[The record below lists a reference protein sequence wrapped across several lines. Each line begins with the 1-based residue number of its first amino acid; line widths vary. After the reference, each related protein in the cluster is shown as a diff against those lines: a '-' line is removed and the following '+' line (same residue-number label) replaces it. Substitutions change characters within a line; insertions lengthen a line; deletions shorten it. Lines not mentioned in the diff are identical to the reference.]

1 MLATLEPISARL
13 TIVAGGQPPIVEF
26 TVGMAWVGRL
36 SDVVRPRSQLV
47 GWAIAA
53 ALLAV
58 SIGLRVLFSPWLAQL
73 PLLTFLPAIF
83 LAALLGGWRQGVV
96 VLLLSTLAADLYFLP
111 TAAGDGRRLV
121 SLLSFLAVGT
131 LIVVFVAALVE
142 LVQRLQQAQRVHL
155 TLSRELQHRVANNMQ
170 FVASM
175 LSLARRA
182 VSDVSAAEVL
192 DQAASRIYAM
202 GRLNRRL
209 SDPAA
214 YQEGLQDVLREVL
227 DEVFHDIPV
236 NVHLDVRAR
245 VLPVDHMTAIALL
258 VSEAATNAAKHVFR
272 PEQGSLFEVCL
283 SEIPNG
289 RLQLLVRD
297 DGPGLAEMP
306 APSGAA
312 QKLGMR
318 IMQALA
324 GQLGGS
330 LRFERGAGTTLLVD
344 FMPG

>member
-1 MLATLEPISARL
+1 M
-13 TIVAGGQPPIVEF
+13 IVSSGQPSTVEF
-26 TVGMAWVGRL
+26 MVGMAWVGRL
-36 SDVVRPRSQLV
+36 SDVVRPRGQLV
-47 GWAIAA
+47 GWGIAA

-58 SIGLRVLFSPWLAQL
+58 SIDLRVLFSPWLTQL

-83 LAALLGGWRQGVV
+83 LAALLSGWLQGAAVLVV
-96 VLLLSTLAADLYFLP
+96 STLVADLYFLP
-111 TAAGDGRRLV
+111 IAADGGPRLV
-121 SLLSFLAVGT
+121 SLLGFLAVGC

-142 LVQRLQQAQRVHL
+142 LVQRLQEAQRVQL

-182 VSDVSAAEVL
+182 VSDVAAAEVL

-214 YQEGLQDVLREVL
+214 YQEGLQVVLREVL
-227 DEVFHDIPV
+227 DEAFHDMSV
-236 NVHLDVRAR
+236 NVHLDVHAR

-258 VSEAATNAAKHVFR
+258 VSEAATNAAKHVFG

-283 SEIPNG
+283 SEGLNG

-297 DGPGLAEMP
+297 DGPGMAEMP

-344 FMPG
+344 FMAG

>member
-1 MLATLEPISARL
+1 
-13 TIVAGGQPPIVEF
+13 
-26 TVGMAWVGRL
+26 MAWVGRL
-36 SDVVRPRSQLV
+36 SDIVRPRGQAV
-47 GWAIAA
+47 GWGIAA
-53 ALLAV
+53 ALFAV
-58 SIGLRVLFSPWLAQL
+58 SAGLRVALSAWLVQL
-73 PLLTFLPAIF
+73 PLLVFLPAIF
-83 LAALLGGWRQGVV
+83 LAALLGGWRQGAA
-96 VLLLSTLAADLYFLP
+96 VLVLSALAGDLYFLP
-111 TAAGDGRRLV
+111 IAADGVSRLV
-121 SLLSFLAVGT
+121 SLLSFLAVGA

-142 LVQRLQQAQRVHL
+142 LVQRLQEAQQVQL

-182 VSDVSAAEVL
+182 VSDSAAVEVL

-214 YQEGLQDVLREVL
+214 YQEGLQPVLRDVL

-236 NVHLDVRAR
+236 DVHLDIRAH
-245 VLPVDHMTAIALL
+245 VLSIDQMTAIALL

-283 SEIPNG
+283 SEAPTG
-289 RLQLLVRD
+289 RLQLLVHD
-297 DGPGLAEMP
+297 DGPGLAEVP
-306 APSGAA
+306 TASGVA

-324 GQLGGS
+324 AQLGGS
-330 LRFERGAGTTLLVD
+330 LRFERGAGTTLLVE
-344 FMPG
+344 FLPG